1 MDRGF
6 MVACL
11 KTSFPSCYIDK
22 NCGAWQEVGG
32 DGRQNHVQRKQAS
45 TLMLIPV
52 MVVVVMMMMTK
63 LTVSFI
69 EVSTF
74 DLFNRSI
81 L

>member
-1 MDRGF
+1 M
-6 MVACL
+6 A
-11 KTSFPSCYIDK
+11 
-22 NCGAWQEVGG
+22 
-32 DGRQNHVQRKQAS
+32 DGIMYGTILSLQHKQAS

-52 MVVVVMMMMTK
+52 LVMIMMMMMMMMIITTK
-63 LTVSFI
+63 LIASFI